1 MLKKYIKGPYKS
13 SDRVAKKE
21 KSMLSIYFIKSFKAS
36 EREEKKFTVFSKR
49 IPSKVLAGVG
59 RL

>member
-21 KSMLSIYFIKSFKAS
+21 KSMLSIYFIKNFKAS

-49 IPSKVLAGVG
+49 ILPKVLA
-59 RL
+59 